1 MPDEEFEENRESV
14 IEDKLQKD
22 HTLREESDRFWEQ
35 IWDPRW
41 ARLSCFTL
49 FGAFGPALNLNI
61 RLWVET

>member
-35 IWDPRW
+35 IWDPR
-41 ARLSCFTL
+41 
-49 FGAFGPALNLNI
+49 
-61 RLWVET
+61 